1 MKYLKITKSRFL
13 LYLLI
18 LIGSIYSLF
27 NGGFFDMTMYH
38 KLGLILLLL
47 ILLVT
52 LILSFFNNKD
62 N

>member
-18 LIGSIYSLF
+18 LIESIYSLF

-47 ILLVT
+47 IISVT
-52 LILSFFNNKD
+52 LISSFFNNK
-62 N
+62 

>member
-18 LIGSIYSLF
+18 LIESIYSLF

-47 ILLVT
+47 IISVT
-52 LILSFFNNKD
+52 LIFSFFNNK
-62 N
+62 

>member
-13 LYLLI
+13 FYLLI

-27 NGGFFDMTMYH
+27 NGGFFEMTMYH

-47 ILLVT
+47 IISVT
-52 LILSFFNNKD
+52 LIFSFFNNK
-62 N
+62 

>member
-1 MKYLKITKSRFL
+1 MKYLKITKPRFL

-18 LIGSIYSLF
+18 FFGSIYSLF

-38 KLGLILLLL
+38 KLGLILLIL
-47 ILLVT
+47 IILVT

-62 N
+62 K

>member
-13 LYLLI
+13 FYLLI

-27 NGGFFDMTMYH
+27 NGGFFEMTMYH

-47 ILLVT
+47 IISVT
-52 LILSFFNNKD
+52 LISSFFNNK
-62 N
+62 